1 MNDHGLPKA
10 LLNTVANLLRS
21 DNDKELEQVRL
32 ESAKAAEY
40 HATRGAAR
48 PRTAEE
54 TKLAVE
60 AIRAPL
66 QRVNDAAT
74 KVFAASVQEDQLTA
88 STNKQQLDKAYGKL
102 GAAKPVSEGKA
113 HTLPKTDKEKKL
125 AAIAEPK
132 DKITH
137 ADIVTGRKASNLTKE
152 EADFIDALN
161 KDLLETEEV
170 NELSRGTLA
179 SYTNKAASKVRTSTA
194 LHKDFE
200 RNADNHLVKAHKAE
214 KQGDMETAD
223 KERFS
228 DKINTDISQDF
239 KKDYRKRLDGIA
251 QATKRL
257 AKEEVNTDTPGN
269 STHQCAIHV
278 KHSTFGEGKTLT
290 SQHAEPDEAGF
301 ISWYDVMF
309 EQGIKR
315 IETKD
320 VEILVSE
327 SHMNHPKKKKK

>member
-10 LLNTVANLLRS
+10 LLNTVANLLKA
-21 DNDKELEQVRL
+21 DNDKQIEQVKA
-32 ESAKAAEY
+32 ESVKAAEY
-40 HATRGAAR
+40 HALHGAAR

-60 AIRAPL
+60 AVRAPL
-66 QRVNDAAT
+66 QRVNDAAA
-74 KVFAASVQEDQLTA
+74 KVFMASVAEDQSA
-88 STNKQQLDKAYGKL
+88 AFANKQQLDKAYGKL
-102 GAAKPVSEGKA
+102 GAAKPVNEG
-113 HTLPKTDKEKKL
+113 TTPKTAKEKKL

-132 DKITH
+132 DQITH
-137 ADIVTGRKASNLTKE
+137 ADIITGRKASNLTKE
-152 EADFIDALN
+152 EQEFIDALN
-161 KDLLETEEV
+161 KDLLEIEQV

-179 SYTNKAASKVRTSTA
+179 SYTNKAAAKVRTSTA

-214 KQGDMETAD
+214 KQGDKETAD
-223 KERFS
+223 KERFN
-228 DKINTDISQDF
+228 DKINTGISQDF

-251 QATKRL
+251 KATKRL

-301 ISWYDVMF
+301 ISWYDIMF
-309 EQGIKR
+309 EEGIKR